1 MHQFLFIFQYLKE
14 EQNFRF
20 GEETFVLTSDAYSE
34 NSEIFTQCFTTY
46 DVYLTMNFMG
56 HVS

>member
-20 GEETFVLTSDAYSE
+20 EEETFVLTSDAYSE
-34 NSEIFTQCFTTY
+34 NNEIFTQSFTTY

>member
-20 GEETFVLTSDAYSE
+20 GEETFVLTSDAYRE